1 MTEALQRLRR
11 LLVGFE
17 TGMAGLSL
25 LLLVLLTLGQI
36 IARNL
41 FDTGLPA
48 ADSLTRYLVLY
59 ITFFGAALAADGD
72 RHIKIDVVCAWLAS
86 PWRSRLFRPLQ
97 ALGALICLLLFQA
110 ALRFWR
116 DEWQYAADHER
127 WQVLLNLVIPVG
139 FGLLCLHFLLGLLLG
154 ERRTEPR
161 L

>member
-1 MTEALQRLRR
+1 MTDALQRLRR

-17 TGMAGLSL
+17 TGMAGFSL

-36 IARNL
+36 IARNF

-48 ADSLTRYLVLY
+48 ADSLTRHLVLY
-59 ITFFGAALAADGD
+59 VTFFGAALAADGD

-86 PWRSRLFRPLQ
+86 PWRGRLFRPLQ

-116 DEWQYAADHER
+116 DEWRYAADYER
-127 WQVLLNLVIPVG
+127 WQALLNLIIPVG

-154 ERRTEPR
+154 PQRTGSR
-161 L
+161 A

>member
-1 MTEALQRLRR
+1 MTDLLQRLRR

-25 LLLVLLTLGQI
+25 LLLILLSLGQTL
-36 IARNL
+36 ARNF
-41 FDTGLPA
+41 FDTGLPV

-59 ITFFGAALAADGD
+59 VTFFGAALAADTD
-72 RHIKIDVVCAWLAS
+72 RHIKIDVICAWLAS
-86 PWRSRLFRPLQ
+86 PWRARLFRPLQ

-127 WQVLLNLVIPVG
+127 FLVVLNLIIPVG
-139 FGLLCLHFLLGLLLG
+139 FGLLCLHFVLGLLLG
-154 ERRTEPR
+154 PRPTEAR
-161 L
+161 S